1 MTDRV
6 SFLAFFF
13 SESLNYVK
21 LKLTFSMTFFFFAGD
36 KDMISKELK
45 FYLLIKQNTL
55 KLYASMLIL
64 PFMERVR
71 KGEKER

>member
-1 MTDRV
+1 MT
-6 SFLAFFF
+6 FF
-13 SESLNYVK
+13 
-21 LKLTFSMTFFFFAGD
+21 FFFFAGD
-36 KDMISKELK
+36 KKDMISKELK